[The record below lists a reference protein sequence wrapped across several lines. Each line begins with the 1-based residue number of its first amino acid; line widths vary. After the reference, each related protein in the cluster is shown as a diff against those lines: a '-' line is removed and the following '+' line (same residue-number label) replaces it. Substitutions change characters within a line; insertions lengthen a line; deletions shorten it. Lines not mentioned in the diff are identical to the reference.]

1 LTAEGGSGILLP
13 IEEEDTAM
21 LIELPQGEIVLEHE
35 GRTYF
40 PGDRLDDRRTAEEWV
55 REMHGLPEDL
65 VHRYLTQRRRRSW
78 RKPKSAEPPRIVI
91 SGKVTAGA
99 KDALKRLAREQG
111 LTLSQLV
118 AVVLENAAT
127 NLASAVPVQVDILD
141 APMAV
146 LEEARASVTL
156 DKDETHGTRS
166 EFDR

>member
-1 LTAEGGSGILLP
+1 
-13 IEEEDTAM
+13 
-21 LIELPQGEIVLEHE
+21 
-35 GRTYF
+35 
-40 PGDRLDDRRTAEEWV
+40 
-55 REMHGLPEDL
+55 MHGLPEDL

-118 AVVLENAAT
+118 AVVLEDAAT

-156 DKDETHGTRS
+156 DKDEAHGTRS